1 MSLHT
6 AYTNNDVIG
15 FKRIL
20 DEMKDHS
27 RLNYATEQNRTI
39 LWHICN
45 TINEVTH
52 IFLELVLKCGV
63 DPNVLNASRH
73 HILSCIYNN
82 QFRNIRVFELL
93 LEYGANI
100 NFMQTSGKPLHDVC
114 LNADTFANGYM
125 AVLLAMKYGA
135 KNDFIQ
141 KHWALGSMR
150 TIDVCRML
158 ISPNASANGFRNS
171 ANYQITTDVINLLA
185 GYKPNGVS
193 YQTVR
198 QNKMQVVNIEKQ
210 AQQAELEKQRLA
222 DLEKQR
228 LADLERQRLADLE
241 KQRRAIIEQQRLDN
255 LERQRLADLEKQ
267 RLADLEKQRLAEQQ
281 RLDELE
287 KQKLAEQQAEIER
300 QLEIERLR
308 LLEELT
314 LHEEQKSESEA
325 LSLLA
330 LAIKNLEYLA
340 GNDVPDNLRA
350 VITNMTSQLLIKAG
364 QKMPAATMNKLN
376 IPDEYKHLINC
387 KDVIQPFWE

>member
-1 MSLHT
+1 
-6 AYTNNDVIG
+6 
-15 FKRIL
+15 
-20 DEMKDHS
+20 
-27 RLNYATEQNRTI
+27 
-39 LWHICN
+39 
-45 TINEVTH
+45 
-52 IFLELVLKCGV
+52 
-63 DPNVLNASRH
+63 
-73 HILSCIYNN
+73 
-82 QFRNIRVFELL
+82 
-93 LEYGANI
+93 
-100 NFMQTSGKPLHDVC
+100 
-114 LNADTFANGYM
+114 M

-150 TIDVCRML
+150 TIDVCRIL

-185 GYKPNGVS
+185 GYQPNGVS

-241 KQRRAIIEQQRLDN
+241 KQRLAIIEQQRLAN
-255 LERQRLADLEKQ
+255 LERQRLADLEKQRLADLEKQRLADLEKQRLDDLEKQRLADLEKQMLSDLEKQ

-287 KQKLAEQQAEIER
+287 KQKLAKQQAEIER

-364 QKMPAATMNKLN
+364 QKMPAATMNKLD